1 MRLIIF
7 FILRTC
13 ENFRCLCTGERGF
26 GLKGSVF
33 HRVIPNF
40 MIQGGDITA
49 GDGSGGKSVFGDNFE
64 DENFKLS
71 HSGPGVVSMANS
83 GPHTNGSQF
92 FICTEQT
99 SWLDGKHVV
108 FGSVVTGLDIVRQ
121 IEQFGSMTGETSK
134 IINILD
140 CGEL

>member
-1 MRLIIF
+1 
-7 FILRTC
+7 
-13 ENFRCLCTGERGF
+13 
-26 GLKGSVF
+26 
-33 HRVIPNF
+33 
-40 MIQGGDITA
+40 MIQGGDFTA

-108 FGSVVTGLDIVRQ
+108 FGSVVAGLDIVRQ
-121 IEQFGSMTGETSK
+121 IEQVGSRTGETNK
-134 IINILD
+134 IVNILD
-140 CGEL
+140 CGEV

>member
-1 MRLIIF
+1 MY
-7 FILRTC
+7 
-13 ENFRCLCTGERGF
+13 
-26 GLKGSVF
+26 
-33 HRVIPNF
+33 
-40 MIQGGDITA
+40 
-49 GDGSGGKSVFGDNFE
+49 GDNFE

-108 FGSVVTGLDIVRQ
+108 FGKVVEGMDVIKKV
-121 IEQFGSMTGETSK
+121 EGFGSRSGKTSEK
-134 IINILD
+134 ITVED
-140 CGEL
+140 CGEIQ